1 MKRQYTKIDVSQLS
15 VFRTQI
21 MGLAALMIIVCHAPA
36 SGVNMPDILA
46 RLMGLGNFGVD
57 IFFFLSGIGCYYSLI
72 NNVSGG
78 CFCYFKRRFS
88 RLMIPYLLIS
98 LPFCLFYLLVGR
110 DNLLDTMYCLTTL
123 EYWLFHK
130 GAWFVAFMIPIYMIS
145 PVLYKICDGT
155 NKSWI
160 YMAILIFITTYLS
173 SIPSL
178 HTVVSNIQSAL
189 LRMPSYLIGMAIAPY
204 CMNKKTINVIWV
216 IILVFCYFVFTAL
229 HIRQYAIWAIIPI
242 IMYMSVLLV
251 KLLSRIQIV
260 NAFVTLMG
268 NISLESYLT
277 NIYLNSLFVFLV
289 PSYIYSPIF
298 FGRYLEYALVIIF
311 GILMAYVYKILS
323 GKIN

>member
-1 MKRQYTKIDVSQLS
+1 
-15 VFRTQI
+15 
-21 MGLAALMIIVCHAPA
+21 
-36 SGVNMPDILA
+36 
-46 RLMGLGNFGVD
+46 
-57 IFFFLSGIGCYYSLI
+57 
-72 NNVSGG
+72 
-78 CFCYFKRRFS
+78 
-88 RLMIPYLLIS
+88 MIPYLLIS

-110 DNLLDTMYCLTTL
+110 DNLLDTIFCLTTL

-130 GAWFVAFMIPIYMIS
+130 GAWFVAFMIPIYIIS

-160 YMAILIFITTYLS
+160 YVAILIFITTYLS

-216 IILVFCYFVFTAL
+216 IILVSFYFVFTVL

-242 IMYMSVLLV
+242 IMYMSVLMV

-277 NIYLNSLFVFLV
+277 NIYLNSLFIFLI
-289 PSYIYSPIF
+289 PDNISSPIF
-298 FGRYLEYALVIIF
+298 YGRYVEYVTVIVL
-311 GILMAYVYKILS
+311 GIAMAYVYKVCFERYSNKKCNVGRNI
-323 GKIN
+323 K

>member
-21 MGLAALMIIVCHAPA
+21 MGLAALMIIACHAPA
-36 SGVNMPDILA
+36 SGVKMPYILT
-46 RLMGLGNFGVD
+46 RFMGLGNFGVD
-57 IFFFLSGIGCYYSLI
+57 IFLFLSGLGCYYSLI
-72 NNVSGG
+72 NNVRGI
-78 CFCYFKRRFS
+78 FYYFKRRLS

-110 DNLLDTMYCLTTL
+110 DNLLDTMFCLTTL

-160 YMAILIFITTYLS
+160 YVAILIFFTTYLS
-173 SIPSL
+173 SIPSYNS
-178 HTVVSNIQSAL
+178 VVLNMQSAL
-189 LRMPSYLIGMAIAPY
+189 LRLPSYLIGMAIAPY
-204 CMNKKTINVIWV
+204 CMNKKNISIGWGVIL
-216 IILVFCYFVFTAL
+216 IFCYFVFMAL
-229 HIRQYAIWAIIPI
+229 HISQYAIWAIIPI

-251 KLLSRIQIV
+251 KQLSRIQIV
-260 NAFVTLMG
+260 KAFVTLMG

-277 NIYLNSLFVFLV
+277 NIYINSLLIFLV
-289 PSYIYSPIF
+289 PSYIQSPLFI
-298 FGRYLEYALVIIF
+298 GRYLEYALVILS
-311 GILMAYVYKILS
+311 GILMAYVYKILIN
-323 GKIN
+323 KIY